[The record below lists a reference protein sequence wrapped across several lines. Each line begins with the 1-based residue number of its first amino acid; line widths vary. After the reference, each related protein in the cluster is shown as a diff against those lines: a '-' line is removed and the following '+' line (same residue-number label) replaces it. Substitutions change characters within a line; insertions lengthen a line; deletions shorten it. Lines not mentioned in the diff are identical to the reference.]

1 MRSWVQVAVDAP
13 QGREG
18 GRGGIFQWYSWTPQG
33 RMQRSKITIQ
43 SIGEVLPSDFF
54 KPFARVGS
62 GIFSTLSLAILL
74 LLTNRAIPV

>member
-1 MRSWVQVAVDAP
+1 MQVAVDAP

-33 RMQRSKITIQ
+33 RLQRSKFTIE

-54 KPFARVGS
+54 RPFARVGS
-62 GIFSTLSLAILL
+62 GIFFSTLSLAVLL
-74 LLTNRAIPV
+74 LSTIRAVPV